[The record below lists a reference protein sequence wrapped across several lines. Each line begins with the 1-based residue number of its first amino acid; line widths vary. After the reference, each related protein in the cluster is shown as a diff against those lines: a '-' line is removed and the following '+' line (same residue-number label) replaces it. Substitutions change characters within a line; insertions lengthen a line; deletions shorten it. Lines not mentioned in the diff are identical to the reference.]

1 MLLQSFET
9 RIGTLETKIEEVLE
23 RQSNLDT
30 ANSAQLI
37 ARLGEVVNEVNNE
50 AQLNAM
56 LSQQVSEMRELLD
69 DVKARVEDLEAK

>member
-56 LSQQVSEMRELLD
+56 LSQQVSEMRELFD